1 VLEKIDRIIL
11 PFHLNNNVNKSLNSI
26 IKLDLFY
33 LYKFYEY
40 AFSLL
45 KSNGFLNKSLS
56 LR

>member
-11 PFHLNNNVNKSLNSI
+11 SFHLNNNVNKSPNSI